1 MNKNTYEKQ
10 KVFPPKCDIFI
21 TYRFDEGK
29 IYAKY
34 LYDKLKSKGYW
45 VCLDLEN
52 ASNKENKYIFSCLD
66 NAKDFLLILP
76 PHALDFGK
84 YSDDTAFQEKIER
97 AIKSKTNIIPIELED
112 FKWPQS
118 TNFPETLRDIL
129 EFQSILVNR
138 RFDDQAIIKLTK
150 KNRKSKKKFLKSKK
164 HLNPKV
170 YCTVFICAL
179 FAILIALS
187 FCYVKSTPVFFLDVT
202 DNKQLQDTLDN
213 RYKHWDKCY
222 AITNSGW
229 RIGNINIEP
238 TATIEIIVH
247 SKTEGHSG
255 RMGSITIGI
264 KNYFDNQIY
273 HIDGKTF
280 NSVSISET
288 KSHLIAEY
296 LAEIVASLR
305 NLNLNLTM
313 YSVKIHF
320 LVTYRDML
328 GQEHNNILEP
338 DFDYDF
344 SCTAQDEETEI
355 YLLPRTIIDTTLY
368 KRKSVLEPYI
378 ISEVMND
385 GQIVPNAEQIGK
397 IIDNN
402 KKLLFDK
409 DCNFT
414 INNDETLSGDAYYI
428 FSIFKYDNDDTI
440 MLHVEHDDCVLSENN

>member
-1 MNKNTYEKQ
+1 MKRDTYKKQ

-29 IYAKY
+29 IYAKD

-52 ASNKENKYIFSCLD
+52 PNKKESKYIFSCLD
-66 NAKDFLLILP
+66 NAKDFILILP
-76 PHALDFGK
+76 PHALDFGR
-84 YSDDTAFQEKIER
+84 YSDDTAFQEKIKQ
-97 AIKSKTNIIPIELED
+97 AIKSKANIIPIELD
-112 FKWPQS
+112 NFKWPES
-118 TNFPETLRDIL
+118 TNFPESLRDIL

-138 RFDDQAIIKLTK
+138 HFGNQEIIKLTK
-150 KNRKSKKKFLKSKK
+150 RNRKSKKKFLKSKK
-164 HLNPKV
+164 HLNQKV
-170 YCTVFICAL
+170 YCTIIICAL
-179 FAILIALS
+179 FAIFIALS
-187 FCYVKSTPVFFLDVT
+187 FCYVKSMPVFFLNVT
-202 DNKQLQDTLDN
+202 NNKQLQDTLEN

-222 AITNSGW
+222 AITNTGG
-229 RIGNINIEP
+229 RIGNININP
-238 TATIEIIVH
+238 TATIEIIVD
-247 SKTEGHSG
+247 SETEGHSG

-264 KNYFDNQIY
+264 KNYFEQIY

-280 NSVSISET
+280 NSVSIAET

-296 LAEIVASLR
+296 LAEIVDSLQKQ
-305 NLNLNLTM
+305 NLNLIM

-328 GQEHNNILEP
+328 GPEHNIILEP

-385 GQIVPNAEQIGK
+385 DQIVPNAEQIAQ

-414 INNDETLSGDAYYI
+414 TNNDGTLSGDTYYI
-428 FSIFKYDNDDTI
+428 FSILKNDSDDTI
-440 MLHVEHDDCVLSENN
+440 MLHAEHDNCVLLENN